1 MFINIRNKV
10 FWCDICFRW
19 LVDDVMN
26 LICSIDVI

>member
-10 FWCDICFRW
+10 FLFDICFRW
-19 LVDDVMN
+19 FVDDVMN